1 MKLLFSTLDKVADG
15 NSMMCC
21 MRQAKEGLK
30 ILKGCLLLL
39 KLLSPHQLRPKGP
52 FLPLAILLTKSGA
65 K

>member
-1 MKLLFSTLDKVADG
+1 MKLLFSTLDKVYDG
-15 NSMMCC
+15 NSMET
-21 MRQAKEGLK
+21 KEGLK

-39 KLLSPHQLRPKGP
+39 KLLSPNQLRPKGP